1 MTSVSL
7 IRLVERLKRYP
18 WTMLLVAASSTG
30 LSPSHRAYAQ
40 QSLPVPAPMVS
51 TDTNMMAPRPQGAT
65 EGAITNDTR
74 LGIRSSLTAGQ
85 IGEILQQKPEVVIEI
100 KSLIAEQLQQQ
111 GSDTQADSISDEMLY
126 RQISSSADLR
136 SSITLWLRARGYISS
151 ADLQSALREGA
162 ENGTL
167 PLTRPF
173 DTLTQVPSSDLLQ
186 GESSFS
192 KNPSEALLSDN
203 APLRP
208 ERAGHSE
215 IQPQK
220 ESDQRER
227 NITDSPEVMRL
238 PTPYNLLSLRDLYT
252 QVPADGVP
260 LKRFGSEVFLNRDA
274 TSSGRNGLAP
284 RSMSMDVPV
293 GPDYV
298 LGTGDGL
305 VINLSGGISQNLNN
319 VVDREGKIVLPEAGA
334 LVVAGLTLQ
343 HAKAAIENALQRQFH
358 NVHVDVSVARLRSVR
373 VYVVGDVQR
382 PGAYELNSLST
393 SLNAL
398 YAAGGPTGIGSLRLV
413 RHYRGKQLIRE
424 VDLYD
429 FLLHGVRMD
438 DERLQAGD
446 TLLVPPAG
454 PQVAVTGM
462 VKRPAIYELKESST
476 LKDVLEDA
484 GGATAAAALDHITID
499 RIQADRHRETIS
511 VKLPSPHT
519 PESTS
524 SALSSFSVKDGD
536 RIRVAAILPYSENAI
551 YVQGHVVRPGK
562 YAYRE
567 GMQLSD
573 VIRSYQDLLPEP
585 AAAGDIVRLVPPDL
599 HPETIQF
606 NLADVLIGN
615 SNIALQPFDTVRIFG
630 RYEADSPQV
639 TVRGEVLRPG
649 TYALSHGMTAAQLV
663 RMAGG
668 FKRDAL
674 LDNADLASYTIQNG
688 KEVIRQRT
696 TIAIGTAVKS
706 EGSTTDVS
714 LKPGDVL
721 TIHQLS
727 GWNDIGASI
736 SLQGEV
742 MYPGSYGLQDG
753 ERLSSV
759 LRRAG
764 GFRDTA
770 YPAGAILARTQVREL
785 EEKSRDQL
793 IRQIETTSAS
803 ARLAPNLTGQ
813 DQMTVVQ
820 AAAQQQKEILE
831 RLRSQPASGRMVIH
845 IDADISRW
853 ANTPADIE
861 LRSGDVLTVPK
872 RPGFVLVT
880 GQVYNASAITFVPN
894 KDAGWYLRRAGGTN
908 DIANRR
914 EIFIIRANGSV
925 VGRRSGEWFD
935 RDVLSTRLDPGDVVV
950 VPQKVI
956 GGSMFWRNLLTVA
969 QLSSSIAFTAAVA
982 GVF

>member
-1 MTSVSL
+1 MTSLSL
-7 IRLVERLKRYP
+7 SRLVERMKRSS
-18 WTMLLVAASSTG
+18 WIMLLSAASCTG
-30 LSPSHRAYAQ
+30 LYAQ
-40 QSLPVPAPMVS
+40 QSLPAPALTAS
-51 TDTNMMAPRPQGAT
+51 TDTNALAASSAGAT
-65 EGAITNDTR
+65 ASNNR
-74 LGIRSSLTAGQ
+74 LGTRSSLTAGQ
-85 IGEILQQKPEVVIEI
+85 IGAILQQKPEVVIEI

-126 RQISSSADLR
+126 RQISSNADLR
-136 SSITLWLRARGYISS
+136 SSITLWLHSRGYISNT
-151 ADLQSALREGA
+151 DLQHSLSEDADDGAL
-162 ENGTL
+162 TV
-167 PLTRPF
+167 PF
-173 DTLTQVPSSDLLQ
+173 DTLTQVPGSGLLQ
-186 GESSFS
+186 EESSFG
-192 KNPSEALLSDN
+192 KNASRPLLNDN
-203 APLRP
+203 AFFRP
-208 ERAGHSE
+208 ESSSSKT
-215 IQPQK
+215 QPHK
-220 ESDQRER
+220 ESDLRER
-227 NITDSPEVMRL
+227 NITDSPEVLRL

-252 QVPADGVP
+252 QLPADDVP
-260 LKRFGSEVFLNRDA
+260 LKRFGSEVFLNRNTA
-274 TSSGRNGLAP
+274 SSGRNGLAP
-284 RSMSMDVPV
+284 RSMPMDVPV

-305 VINLSGGISQNLNN
+305 VISLSGGISQSWNR
-319 VVDREGKIVLPEAGA
+319 VVDREGKIVLPEAGP
-334 LVVAGLTLQ
+334 LVITGLTLQ
-343 HAKAAIENALQRQFH
+343 QAQSRIQDALKRQFH
-358 NVHVDVSVARLRSVR
+358 NAHVDVGVARLRSVR

-393 SLNAL
+393 PLNAL

-429 FLLHGVRMD
+429 FLLHGIRMD

-446 TLLVPPAG
+446 TLLVPAAG

-462 VKRPAIYELKESST
+462 VKRPAIYELRGNPT
-476 LKDVLEDA
+476 LSDVLKDA
-484 GGATAAAALDHITID
+484 GGATVAAALDHITID
-499 RIQADRHRETIS
+499 RIQPDRHRETIGFN
-511 VKLPSPHT
+511 LPSPRT

-524 SALSSFSVKDGD
+524 TALSSFSLKDGD
-536 RIRVAAILPYSENAI
+536 RIRVAAILPYSESAI
-551 YVQGHVVRPGK
+551 YVQGHVARPGK

-567 GMQLSD
+567 GMQLRD

-585 AAAGDIVRLVPPDL
+585 AATGDIVRLVPPDL

-649 TYALSHGMTAAQLV
+649 TYAMSQGMSAAQLV

-674 LDNADLASYTIQNG
+674 LENADLASYIVENG
-688 KEVIRQRT
+688 KKIIRQRT
-696 TIAIGTAVKS
+696 TIAIGDAVKD
-706 EGSTTDVS
+706 EGSVTDVS

-742 MYPGSYGLQDG
+742 TYPGSYGLQDG

-764 GFRDTA
+764 GFRATA
-770 YPAGAILARTQVREL
+770 YPTGAILVRTQVREL

-813 DQMTVVQ
+813 DQMAVVQ
-820 AAAQQQKEILE
+820 AAAQQQREILE
-831 RLRSQPASGRMVIH
+831 RLRSQPASGRMIIH

-853 ANTPADIE
+853 TNTPADIE

-880 GQVYNASAITFVPN
+880 GQVYNASAITYVPN

-908 DIANRR
+908 DVANRK
-914 EIFIIRANGSV
+914 EIFVIRANGSV
-925 VGRRSGEWFD
+925 VGRRSGAWFD

-950 VPQKVI
+950 VPQKII